1 MDDDFDNGGGS
12 DEGRSAQVRGALLK
26 ALAAVI
32 VIGVVIALG
41 TTIVVR
47 ALGLNEGDDSPGPVG
62 AAPKGPAK
70 TLPTTAL
77 PVPSADS
84 KDAEPT
90 EEPSQSAS
98 PDAAGKGDIELDL
111 SPIEVR
117 PMERVNLT
125 GRYKGADNV
134 GLQVQRFE
142 DGDWQD
148 FGVDVTV
155 HQGTYATY
163 VQTGRPGE
171 QRFRMYDPAT
181 RQGSNVVLVTTG

>member
-1 MDDDFDNGGGS
+1 MDDDFEDGGGPE
-12 DEGRSAQVRGALLK
+12 DGRSAQVLGALLK
-26 ALAAVI
+26 ALAVVV

-47 ALGLNEGDDSPGPVG
+47 ALGLNEGDSPGPVG

-77 PVPSADS
+77 PVPGADS
-84 KDAEPT
+84 EEAEPT
-90 EEPSQSAS
+90 EEPSESAS
-98 PDAAGKGDIELDL
+98 PDAAKKGDFELDI
-111 SPIEVR
+111 SPIEAG

-125 GRYKGADNV
+125 GRYKGADSV

-155 HQGTYATY
+155 RQGTYATY

-171 QRFRMYDPAT
+171 QRFRVYDPAT
-181 RQGSNVVLVTTG
+181 KQGSNVVLVTIG